1 MSAYNAESRIDTTT
15 KVCPDCGSGNVH
27 PDGCCGNMACVECG
41 EAFKRWEMASPGDFI
56 DAAEIL
62 RGQER

>member
-1 MSAYNAESRIDTTT
+1 MCESTT

-41 EAFKRWEMASPGDFI
+41 EAFKRWEMACPGDFI
-56 DAAEIL
+56 DAAEIMNSTQD
-62 RGQER
+62 R